1 MKKQLQNE
9 LHAMQEHINRNFKR
23 WFKRY
28 SNLEGVHAGPKKVNG
43 EILPDC
49 YSIVFHVS
57 RKKKQPEKQVPKF
70 IRVKKGEQGFM
81 KVPTDVIQ
89 TGSMKLNGIQLG
101 DQTKNRRS
109 PFIGTISFYFS
120 TAKGVYL
127 CSNMHVLAPQ
137 LLDSGQVFYD
147 ARRGDAPQSILL
159 FNNVIASTAQLTV
172 AIFNGIDIGFAKLDN
187 PQVPEV
193 IERIIKEVGPVK
205 GAFGLTLANVNS
217 VQLSFYGISSRRR
230 ACFVSELG
238 AVKSTDFE
246 NIYLTNLIKL
256 NKCTLDGD
264 SGAPVFDQHNRL
276 VGVIIGSDDDASYA
290 LHINDITRF
299 FQSSNL

>member
-1 MKKQLQNE
+1 MVILKPLKMKKQLQNE

-28 SNLEGVHAGPKKVNG
+28 PNLEGVHAGPKKVNG

-89 TGSMKLNGIQLG
+89 TGSMKLNNTKSIKIG
-101 DQTKNRRS
+101 DQTKNRHS
-109 PFIGTISFYFS
+109 PFIGTISSYFS
-120 TAKGVYL
+120 TATGVYL

-137 LLDSGQVFYD
+137 LLNSGQVFYD

-159 FNNVIASTAQLTV
+159 FNNVIAATAQLTV
-172 AIFNGIDIGFAKLDN
+172 AVFNGIDFGFAKLDN

-193 IERIIKEVGPVK
+193 IERDH
-205 GAFGLTLANVNS
+205 
-217 VQLSFYGISSRRR
+217 QRSR
-230 ACFVSELG
+230 
-238 AVKSTDFE
+238 
-246 NIYLTNLIKL
+246 
-256 NKCTLDGD
+256 
-264 SGAPVFDQHNRL
+264 
-276 VGVIIGSDDDASYA
+276 A
-290 LHINDITRF
+290 L
-299 FQSSNL
+299 